1 MQITFWGYGAGER
14 GREIK
19 IWIGDLPTLQRGNE
33 TQEHPVKPKSI
44 PALSG
49 MTGRF
54 EHLDGLR
61 GIAALVVIMCHG
73 LNTFDLALE
82 TGDPGSSHFHGDI
95 WLSGAPF
102 QPQIAAHLA
111 VCLFFVMSG
120 FVLIGAY
127 DSARIGIIPLLVKRY
142 ARLAIPVTCA
152 CIFSFLLLD
161 AGLMAN
167 HQVAGITRSAWLGE
181 QFQQTPSFLA
191 AFQEG
196 AWGTFVHASNV
207 SKTYDSSLWTMQIEL
222 AGSIGILLTC
232 CAVKRLTSTVR
243 TRKTA
248 YIVLF
253 SALCLSLSES
263 YLGLFSAGALIRYA
277 LPVGYRPLNNRPK
290 LAMALFI
297 FGMFLGTVPV
307 SQASWQIFHIF
318 PNLWVPRWMPWPAP
332 GALFWHMIGA
342 VLMVVV
348 LQSSPPI
355 QDFLKLRLCQWLGA
369 ISFPLYLIHIPILMS
384 LGSHIFLA
392 GTAVGLPYM
401 LSAATALMIF
411 ASGALLSAHIFTLI
425 IERQAIRFSGHIA
438 RIMQSFLAVAR
449 QNLTARVSAAIRP

>member
-1 MQITFWGYGAGER
+1 M
-14 GREIK
+14 
-19 IWIGDLPTLQRGNE
+19 
-33 TQEHPVKPKSI
+33 KPKNI
-44 PALSG
+44 TALSG
-49 MTGRF
+49 ITGRF

-61 GIAALVVIMCHG
+61 GILALVVIMCHG

-82 TGDPGSSHFHGDI
+82 TGDPASSHSHWDI

-120 FVLIGAY
+120 FVLIGAF
-127 DSARIGIIPLLVKRY
+127 DSAKMGVVPLLVKRY
-142 ARLAIPVTCA
+142 TRLAIPVTCA

-167 HQVAGITRSAWLGE
+167 HQIAGITRSAWLGE
-181 QFQQTPSFLA
+181 QFQQTPSLLA
-191 AFQEG
+191 AFREG
-196 AWGTFVHASNV
+196 AWGTFAHASNV

-222 AGSIGILLTC
+222 AGSIGMLLTC

-243 TRKTA
+243 ARKTA

-253 SALCLSLSES
+253 STLCLGLSES
-263 YLGLFSAGALIRYA
+263 YLGLFAAGALIRYG
-277 LPVGYRPLNNRPK
+277 LPFGYRPLNNRPK
-290 LAMALFI
+290 LAMALLI

-342 VLMVVV
+342 VLIVLA

-355 QDFLKLRLCQWLGA
+355 QGFLKLRICQWLGA

-384 LGSHIFLA
+384 LGSHIFLV
-392 GTAVGLPYM
+392 GTAVGLPYVP
-401 LSAATALMIF
+401 SAAAALVIF
-411 ASGALLSAHIFTLI
+411 AAGALLSAHIFTLI
-425 IERQAIRFSGHIA
+425 IERRTIRFSGHIA
-438 RIMQSFLAVAR
+438 TIMQSFLAVSR
-449 QNLTARVSAAIRP
+449 QNLTTRVNAAIRP